1 MASKAGVKPR
11 KSAKNYKHP
20 EAESPMRPEIGTQSE
35 FKKKLPPKK
44 YRYDDSL
51 SPVLEWDGQNAARER
66 GEARIAKAEVELSE
80 ARTKLNGKPET
91 KDAFAHVIAAQKAV
105 HELKAMSKPF

>member
-1 MASKAGVKPR
+1 MARLRTATVSPKSKAA
-11 KSAKNYKHP
+11 KSYKHP
-20 EAESPMRPEIGTQSE
+20 ESESPMRPEVGTQSQ

-66 GEARIAKAEVELSE
+66 GEARIAKAETELSE
-80 ARTKLNGKPET
+80 ARKKLNGKPET
-91 KDAFAHVIAAQKAV
+91 KEAAAHVIAAQKAV
-105 HELKAMSKPF
+105 Q